1 MKKIVFLFI
10 LIGVFLSVV
19 LFKDKKVNSS
29 YPTLELIG
37 NNIIT
42 INMNEH
48 YIEPGYKAY
57 DKIDGDITKKVKVQI
72 NIDYN
77 TPGTYEII
85 YEVVN
90 SFNKKV
96 SIKRFVNIKMKDIV
110 YKDEFDKI
118 DNTRKEWGVKNKK
131 DGTRPVGNTTIEDL
145 KKYNAYYIG
154 NDEKVI
160 YLTFDEGQNDTYV
173 KEIVEVLNEK
183 GIKATFF
190 FCKNYITTNPSLM
203 KLLVNNGHSVGNHT
217 ANHVDMTTLS
227 TRQHFQKYVNQI
239 KQVED
244 AFIKITNKPLDKVY
258 REPRGVWSYRSLEI
272 VKSLGYKSYF
282 WSSAYVDF
290 KVELTQSEAYKLM
303 IERIHNGAIYL
314 IHPNNKGN
322 YLALSDFI
330 DEAINRGY
338 RFDLVKNIS

>member
-1 MKKIVFLFI
+1 MKKIVFLFA
-10 LIGVFLSVV
+10 LIGIFLLVV
-19 LFKDKKVNSS
+19 LFKDRKEKNG
-29 YPTLELIG
+29 YPILELIG
-37 NNIIT
+37 NNII
-42 INMNEH
+42 ILNMNEK
-48 YIEPGYKAY
+48 YIEPGYKAF
-57 DKIDGDITKKVKVQI
+57 DKIDGDITKKVKVI
-72 NIDYN
+72 NNIDYN

-90 SFNKKV
+90 SSNKKV
-96 SIKRFVNIKMKDIV
+96 SIKRFINIKMKDIV

-203 KLLVNNGHSVGNHT
+203 KLLVNSGHSVGNHT
-217 ANHVDMTTLS
+217 ANHLDMTTLS
-227 TRQHFQKYVNQI
+227 NRQNFEKYINQI

-244 AFIKITNKPLDKVY
+244 AFREITKVPLDKVY

-272 VKSLGYKSYF
+272 VKSFGYKTYF

-290 KVELTQSEAYKLM
+290 KGELTKEDAYNLM

-322 YLALSDFI
+322 FLALSDFI
-330 DEAINRGY
+330 DEALNRGY